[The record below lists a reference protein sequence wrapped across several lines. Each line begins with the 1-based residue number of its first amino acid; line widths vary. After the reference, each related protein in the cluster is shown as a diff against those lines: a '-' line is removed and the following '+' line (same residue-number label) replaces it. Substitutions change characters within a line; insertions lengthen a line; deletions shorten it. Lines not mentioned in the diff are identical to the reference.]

1 MKIVQHQD
9 LMYNKYNIEILE
21 YNIDNLGL
29 RRLLVTQTLT
39 VDFCVKYLLNPEEHG
54 MCVEDNY
61 ISKNDILFYQPHI
74 TKEQLDQEII
84 IYKNN
89 IYN

>member
-1 MKIVQHQD
+1 MEIVQHHD

-39 VDFCVKYLLNPEEHG
+39 PDFCIKYVLNPDDHG
-54 MCVEDNY
+54 MCVEDHY
-61 ISKNDILFYQPHI
+61 ISKNDILLYQSHI
-74 TKEQLDQEII
+74 TKEQLDKEIMG
-84 IYKNN
+84 YK
-89 IYN
+89 

>member
-39 VDFCVKYLLNPEEHG
+39 VDFCVKYLLNP
-54 MCVEDNY
+54 D
-61 ISKNDILFYQPHI
+61 L
-74 TKEQLDQEII
+74 
-84 IYKNN
+84 
-89 IYN
+89 

>member
-1 MKIVQHQD
+1 MEIVQHHD

-39 VDFCVKYLLNPEEHG
+39 PDFCVKYLLNPEEYG
-54 MCVEDNY
+54 MGVEDEY
-61 ISKNDILFYQPHI
+61 ISKNDILMYQKHI
-74 TKEQLDQEII
+74 SKEELEEHFMIS
-84 IYKNN
+84 KKKL
-89 IYN
+89 